1 MYSGGSDKNP
11 RVPARRWW
19 PVALLAGLG
28 LCVAA
33 VTASAATGAP
43 QASEFPRTRLST
55 RLKFAAYPDIAVGD
69 DGLVVAV
76 WTEGSGGSTEKHVGP
91 LYLRWMSNST
101 SGWRPAVTVDS
112 GQVYDAAVAV
122 SGSTVHLVW
131 SRGETTILYT
141 TCNPPNYTCASAQVV
156 ATASVDEAL
165 QVDIALDGDGAPHVV
180 WVEDDNDDRKRVHYA
195 RKQEAVWVQDSGVTS
210 ASTDSEGPA
219 IAYANNFL
227 HLVWTEWENIEH
239 TDSRVKY
246 LRRNVLA
253 GNWGLPIDLSD
264 WPGADYLARNL
275 SIAADSFGN
284 VYVAWDVL
292 LGSGEYAIGYS
303 HATLNGQ
310 SWKEAHLY
318 PRGLEEPAE
327 PLEGVDV
334 FASGEGTQRDEYVR
348 FLRPQ
353 LSLAVS
359 GTQQVPVPVL
369 TWHAQVSSDGGE
381 ERLAQASAAPVY
393 KVFWTY
399 ATRPGSYV
407 GPSED
412 TGLLYWAPY
421 TATLSTDLCGEVDM
435 GVDSATARLAVVGDL
450 NAVID
455 GGTPGGDDHLHV
467 IYHEETGGGAWGVFY
482 NSNVRVAC
490 LKVYLPLLRRN
501 ASSGGEGW
509 GVRR

>member
-1 MYSGGSDKNP
+1 MYSGRSGENP

-33 VTASAATGAP
+33 VTASAATGAS
-43 QASEFPRTRLST
+43 QASEFPRTQLST
-55 RLKFAAYPDIAVGD
+55 RLKFAAYPDVAVGD

-101 SGWRPAVTVDS
+101 SGWRSAVTVDS

-131 SRGETTILYT
+131 SRDKTTIRYA
-141 TCNPPNYTCASAQVV
+141 TCSPPNYACASAQVV

-165 QVDIALDGDGAPHVV
+165 QVDIALDGDEAPHVV
-180 WVEDDNDDRKRVHYA
+180 WVEDDNEGWKKVYYA
-195 RKQEAVWVQDSGVTS
+195 RKPGATWGPKGIVGS
-210 ASTDSEGPA
+210 STDSEGPA
-219 IAYANNFL
+219 IAYANGFL
-227 HLVWTEWENIEH
+227 HTVWTEWIDPDHAH
-239 TDSRVKY
+239 TDSTVRYCRSV
-246 LRRNVLA
+246 VGGTWA
-253 GNWGLPIDLSD
+253 CIDDLSD
-264 WPGADYLARNL
+264 WPATDYLARNL
-275 SIAADSFGN
+275 SIAADSLGN

-292 LGSGEYAIGYS
+292 LGSGEYAIGYR
-303 HATLNGQ
+303 HATHNGQ

-318 PRGLEEPAE
+318 PRGLEEPTE
-327 PLEGVDV
+327 PFEGVDV

-359 GTQQVPVPVL
+359 DTQQVPVL

-393 KVFWTY
+393 KVLWTY
-399 ATRPGSYV
+399 ATRSGSYV
-407 GPSED
+407 GPSEG

-421 TATLSTDLCGEVDM
+421 TATLSTDLCGEVDLS
-435 GVDSATARLAVVGDL
+435 VDSATARLAVVGDL
-450 NAVID
+450 RQVID

-490 LKVYLPLLRRN
+490 LKVYLPLIRRN
-501 ASSGGEGW
+501 ASGSGEG
-509 GVRR
+509 